1 MVKFN
6 IDPAL
11 IYGEDRYK
19 DLKHNNMLTKK
30 NEDRDYIKNKFDVL
44 IEELFTNE
52 GITDKDAFKVKK
64 SRYKKQILATNK
76 TSTGHILFMLLKDRC
91 LHYPRKFALRKLK
104 KEMIQ
109 TQNEIKDLKNE
120 ISILKEMLEKTSK
133 K

>member
-19 DLKHNNMLTKK
+19 DLKHNNMVAKK
-30 NEDRDYIKNKFDVL
+30 NDDREIIKNKFDNL
-44 IEELFTNE
+44 IEELFNNE

-76 TSTGHILFMLLKDRC
+76 TSTGHMLFMLLKDRC
-91 LHYPRKFALRKLK
+91 LHYPRKYALIKIRK
-104 KEMIQ
+104 EVA
-109 TQNEIKDLKNE
+109 ELKNQ
-120 ISILKEMLEKTSK
+120 ITILKEMLEKTSK